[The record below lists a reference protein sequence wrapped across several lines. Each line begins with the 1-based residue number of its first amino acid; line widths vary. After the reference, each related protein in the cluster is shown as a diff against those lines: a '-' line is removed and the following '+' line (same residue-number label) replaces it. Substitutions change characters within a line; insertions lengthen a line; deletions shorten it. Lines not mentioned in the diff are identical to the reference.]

1 MARELFRETL
11 PSGNLIVSLVSE
23 IEDGDFSADQTRNR
37 KLKENQ
43 SKLSNGE
50 WNWLSQVH
58 GTEIIWLDENKR
70 VSGIEGDALA
80 TSSQKVI
87 AITVADCLPLL
98 LIEES
103 GILSLLH
110 LGWRGIK
117 EGLLEKSIRLI
128 KTKSQEPMGAVMGPC
143 INACCYEFGQNDMD
157 ILVEKYGPKIVSE
170 TLEYA
175 NQNEIPLNSLEG
187 FIRQIIGWR
196 EFIRGIYTTEGV
208 RQRNGN
214 FWKFNR
220 EIPNAF
226 YTGDTGLDPLDNTIK
241 HCLESGYTHHIERL
255 MILGNIMVLLGI
267 KPESVYNWFMEIFID
282 SYDWVMVPNVYGM
295 SQFADGGT
303 FATKPYIG
311 GSNYIKKMSNYG
323 QGPWSAIWDGLFWRF
338 ISVNQDFF
346 LKNPR
351 MSMMVHSFNRM
362 SDEKRTLHLENAAA
376 FLAQLD
382 RK

>member
-37 KLKENQ
+37 TLKENQ

-170 TLEYA
+170 TLTGA
-175 NQNEIPLNSLEG
+175 LSLDMKEC
-187 FIRQIIGWR
+187 
-196 EFIRGIYTTEGV
+196 V
-208 RQRNGN
+208 
-214 FWKFNR
+214 R
-220 EIPNAF
+220 EILSTYDVEIKYDDPFCTNCDPRHWSFRSDGTDKRQVMIAWKEK
-226 YTGDTGLDPLDNTIK
+226 TGG
-241 HCLESGYTHHIERL
+241 
-255 MILGNIMVLLGI
+255 GI
-267 KPESVYNWFMEIFID
+267 
-282 SYDWVMVPNVYGM
+282 
-295 SQFADGGT
+295 T
-303 FATKPYIG
+303 
-311 GSNYIKKMSNYG
+311 
-323 QGPWSAIWDGLFWRF
+323 
-338 ISVNQDFF
+338 
-346 LKNPR
+346 
-351 MSMMVHSFNRM
+351 
-362 SDEKRTLHLENAAA
+362 
-376 FLAQLD
+376 
-382 RK
+382 